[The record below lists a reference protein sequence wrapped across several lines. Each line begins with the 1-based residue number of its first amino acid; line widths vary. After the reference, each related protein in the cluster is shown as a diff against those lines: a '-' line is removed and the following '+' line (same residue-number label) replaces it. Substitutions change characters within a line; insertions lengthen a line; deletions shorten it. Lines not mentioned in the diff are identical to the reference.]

1 MEFPA
6 WIVLGPVR
14 LHPHPVLE
22 GLGYLLGYRLY
33 VHLRHVRGDPLSDL
47 TRLSTV
53 AAAAVGALIGSKAL
67 ALLEHPVDTFRHLG
81 EFAPLIGG
89 KSVVGGLLGGL
100 IAVELIK
107 KRLGVR
113 TATGDLYA
121 LPLILGIAVGRLGC
135 FLTGLSD
142 GTHGN
147 PTTLPWGVDFGDGQ
161 LRHPTQLYE
170 IAFLILL
177 ALAVLWRQGAPGRP
191 GDLFKLFMVGYLGWR
206 LAVEFIKPDPP
217 LVMGLTAIQVACVAG
232 LVYYA
237 PAVPRLLRWR
247 EAS

>member
-6 WIVLGPVR
+6 WIALGPVR

-53 AAAAVGALIGSKAL
+53 AAAAVGALVGSKLL
-67 ALLEHPVDTFRHLG
+67 ALLEHPVDTFQHLG
-81 EFAPLIGG
+81 ELAFLIGG
-89 KSVVGGLLGGL
+89 KSVVGALLGGL
-100 IAVELIK
+100 IAVELTK

-121 LPLILGIAVGRLGC
+121 LPLILGIAIGRLGC

-161 LRHPTQLYE
+161 ARHPTQLYE

-177 ALAVLWRQGAPGRP
+177 ALAVLWRQRAPGRP
-191 GDLFKLFMVGYLGWR
+191 GDLFKLFMVGYLLWR

-217 LVMGLTAIQVACVAG
+217 LVMGLTAIQIACVAG

-237 PAVPRLLRWR
+237 PAMPRLLRWR
-247 EAS
+247 EAG